1 MRRMTEMT
9 AAGAE
14 RAGATAL
21 ARLAGFVAAGLA
33 PPVLDPGAVTLWA
46 GFLNK
51 VREDARMRGIHDRTY
66 RDFRDRLEGLIGA
79 ALRAAGRDPGATELR
94 RLAIACN
101 AVMDGL
107 WMEGGALPDAFE
119 EGELPLIGLEAV
131 GAIIGLDLTVA
142 ERKP

>member
-1 MRRMTEMT
+1 
-9 AAGAE
+9 
-14 RAGATAL
+14 
-21 ARLAGFVAAGLA
+21 
-33 PPVLDPGAVTLWA
+33 
-46 GFLNK
+46 
-51 VREDARMRGIHDRTY
+51 MRGIHDRTY
-66 RDFRDRLEGLIGA
+66 RDFRDRLEALIGA
-79 ALRAAGRDPGATELR
+79 ALRAAGRDPDGRELR

-131 GAIIGLDLTVA
+131 GAIIGLDLAVA